1 MTQDTDTQATETAED
16 LDRYL
21 VATEYLD
28 YDNPA
33 VQEFAERA
41 VKGATTVRE
50 KAVALYY
57 AVRDE
62 VRYDPYC
69 IRLEPEQFKASWCLE
84 NGSGFCIHK
93 GALLAAAARYCGIPA
108 RVGFADVKNH
118 LSTPQ
123 LLEMLETDLFVYH
136 GYVELYIDGRW
147 VKATP
152 AFNLTLCEKFDV
164 HPLEF
169 DGREDSLFHP
179 YDAKGRQHMEYV
191 LDRGPR
197 DDVPFEEIAESFREI
212 YPKYFRE
219 AAKHEGRFE
228 AEAEA
233 EKH

>member
-1 MTQDTDTQATETAED
+1 MTQQTETKDD

-21 VATEYLD
+21 VATEYLN
-28 YDNPA
+28 YDHPA
-33 VQEFAERA
+33 VRAFAERA
-41 VKGATTVRE
+41 VQGARSDRE
-50 KAVALYY
+50 KAVKLYY

-62 VRYDPYC
+62 IRYDPYC
-69 IRLEPEQFKASWCLE
+69 IELKAEQFKASWCLE
-84 NGSGFCIHK
+84 RGAGFCVHK
-93 GALLAAAARYCGIPA
+93 GALLAAAARANGIPA

-136 GYVELYIDGRW
+136 GYVEMFIEGRW

-164 HPLEF
+164 LPLEF

-179 YDAKGRQHMEYV
+179 FDAKGRQHMEYV

-212 YPKYFRE
+212 YPRYFRE
-219 AAKHEGRFE
+219 AGKHTGSFE

-233 EKH
+233 EKR